1 MDNKIEILR
10 AICFTEEDIDTI
22 NNLSDLGD
30 FSDKD
35 IEFMIEFKKIYE
47 LGLGQLKKF
56 IDKID
61 KEGNEIDTYSINYYI
76 SVLLNGPLGSY
87 VRDFAKDKKFFVNT
101 PDSIGMLGNVTK
113 SGLNNTIYQGDDYP
127 LGSSVDCYNRLPGFI
142 QTSLQTATK
151 VTEDLFR
158 SNLGSSSTYDNT
170 LPLVD
175 KANQLRYDEEQ
186 LGKWVLRSNG
196 NYMVKDSFFLV
207 SVKDV
212 SQNIFDSVKSYLGD
226 DNFRVYKD
234 KKQYTAF
241 DSDKNT
247 SKSDIT
253 KLEKSF
259 TVGDET
265 KVITLDLMGDEFD
278 SEDKRS
284 STLTITSPER
294 DEKFLLNTNEGQ
306 LGN

>member
-1 MDNKIEILR
+1 MNNQIELLR
-10 AICFTEEDIDTI
+10 SICFTTDDIDTI
-22 NNLSDLGD
+22 KNLSDLGD

-47 LGLGQLKKF
+47 LGLDQLKSF

-61 KEGNEIDTYSINYYI
+61 KEGSELDTYSINYYI
-76 SVLLNGPLGSY
+76 SILLNGPLGSY
-87 VRDFAKDKKFFVNT
+87 TRDLSKDKKFFVNT
-101 PDSIGMLGNVTK
+101 PDCIGMLGNVTK
-113 SGLNNTIYQGDDYP
+113 SPLNNTIFTHDDYP
-127 LGSSVDCYNRLPGFI
+127 LGCSVDVYNRLPRFI
-142 QTSLQTATK
+142 QDSLQTSTK

-158 SNLGSSSTYDNT
+158 ESLRSSSTVDNT

-175 KANQLRYDEEQ
+175 KSNQERYNEEK

-212 SQNIFDSVKSYLGD
+212 SENVFNSVKSYLGD
-226 DNFRVYKD
+226 DNFRSYKD

-247 SKSDIT
+247 STSKNT
-253 KLEKSF
+253 KIDKEF
-259 TVGDET
+259 IVGEESR
-265 KVITLDLMGDEFD
+265 VITLDLMGDVFD
-278 SEDKRS
+278 SEEKRS
-284 STLTITSPER
+284 SQLIIHSIEK
-294 DEKFLLNTNEGQ
+294 DEKFLLHTNEGQ